1 MGFHRRIITEEVT
14 KKYIDSDK
22 LEVLFSSES
31 LIFMDEFSSQVFEH
45 FKNGKTNGEISLLIS
60 KQNES

>member
-22 LEVLFSSES
+22 LEVLYSSES

-45 FKNGKTNGEISLLIS
+45 FKNDKTIEDILLLVN
-60 KQNES
+60 KEKK

>member
-22 LEVLFSSES
+22 LEVLYSSES

-45 FKNGKTNGEISLLIS
+45 FKNGKTNEEILSLTN
-60 KQNES
+60 KEKK

>member
-22 LEVLFSSES
+22 LEVLYSSES
-31 LIFMDEFSSQVFEH
+31 LIFMDEFSSRVFEH
-45 FKNGKTNGEISLLIS
+45 FKNGKTEQEILVLIN
-60 KQNES
+60 KEEK